1 MPQPV
6 RLLDVVL
13 GRPPPNRIT
22 LKKQDALVAALEA
35 LNSVV
40 LEDDPAQGGGQL
52 HDSSME

>member
-22 LKKQDALVAALEA
+22 LKKQVALVAALEA